1 MRRYGQPKDITQKY
15 LDRPG
20 SYGIIFLDGKILLT
34 HQKNPKPE
42 IQLPGGGIDLGESQT
57 TALYREV
64 LEETGWRISIL
75 RRLGAYQRYTYMPEY
90 GFHARKICHIFS
102 ARAIHRVGE
111 PTEPGHTAIWSNP
124 SDVINKLASEGDA
137 AFVENFLK
145 IKLKNI

>member
-1 MRRYGQPKDITQKY
+1 MNIIYLRRNRT
-15 LDRPG
+15 
-20 SYGIIFLDGKILLT
+20 LT

-57 TALYREV
+57 TALHREV

-90 GFHARKICHIFS
+90 GFHARKICHIFL

-124 SDVINKLASEGDA
+124 RDVINKLASEGDA

>member
-1 MRRYGQPKDITQKY
+1 M
-15 LDRPG
+15 
-20 SYGIIFLDGKILLT
+20 
-34 HQKNPKPE
+34 
-42 IQLPGGGIDLGESQT
+42 PGGGIDLGESQT
-57 TALYREV
+57 TALHREV

-90 GFHARKICHIFS
+90 GFHARKICHIFL
-102 ARAIHRVGE
+102 ACAIRKVGE

-124 SDVINKLASEGDA
+124 RDVINKLASEGDA

>member
-1 MRRYGQPKDITQKY
+1 MRRYGHPKDITQKY

-20 SYGIIFLDGKILLT
+20 SYGIILLDGKILLT

-57 TALYREV
+57 TALHREV

-90 GFHARKICHIFS
+90 DFHARKICHIFL
-102 ARAIHRVGE
+102 ARAIHKVGE

-124 SDVINKLASEGDA
+124 RDVINKLASEGDA